1 MQTRLDELLRD
12 VTLVTL
18 AFAIAIGYSLY
29 QLAHGVAIFVDGLT
43 THYPAHTA
51 VPLYAPPPGQGL
63 TWEIGHRLVTLDSL
77 FIGLIELALVVLA
90 AAYVKSRSAAA

>member
-29 QLAHGVAIFVDGLT
+29 QLAHGVATFVDELT
-43 THYPAHTA
+43 IHLPPHSGPFYPSVTG
-51 VPLYAPPPGQGL
+51 GQGL
-63 TWEIGHRLVTLDSL
+63 TWEVGHRVVALDGVA
-77 FIGLIELALVVLA
+77 IGLIELALVVLA
-90 AAYVKSRSAAA
+90 AVYVKDRSAD